1 MLKAMLIAGLGGF
14 LGTCLRFL
22 TGRLCAALFTG
33 TYPVATL
40 AVNLLGCF
48 LIGLLAGLSEKAGQL
63 TPGATLLLITGFC
76 GGFTTF
82 STFSA
87 DILALGSGG
96 RLLPA
101 VAYMLLTLCG
111 GLLLTLLGRHVAANL

>member
-1 MLKAMLIAGLGGF
+1 MLIAGLGGF

-22 TGRLCAALFTG
+22 AGRLCSLLFTG

-48 LIGLLAGLSEKAGQL
+48 LIGLLAGLSEKSGQL
-63 TPGATLLLITGFC
+63 SPGAALLLITGFC
-76 GGFTTF
+76 GGLTTF

-87 DILALGSGG
+87 DILTLGSGG

-101 VAYMLLTLCG
+101 VAYLLLTLCG
-111 GLLLTLLGRHVAANL
+111 GLLLTSLGRSLASHP